1 MSSATGDALV
11 MALHTIYTMA
21 GFGKHEFV
29 DSIMTRTTLET
40 MGVIRVV
47 ASHDSFVKDRL
58 VADAAT
64 IGTV

>member
-1 MSSATGDALV
+1 
-11 MALHTIYTMA
+11 MALHTVYTMA

-29 DSIMTRTTLET
+29 DAIVTRTTLET
-40 MGVIRVV
+40 MGMIRVV
-47 ASHDSFVKDRL
+47 ASHDSFVEDRL